1 MIDRFVDYLR
11 FEKGRT
17 VLTVDSYRRDLE
29 NFQNYFSRLS
39 DGITWQTVD
48 TDIIR
53 DWMENMMDKGNSS
66 ASINRRLSALRS
78 FYRYAMARGLV
89 SKDPAYG
96 VVGPKKE
103 KTLPYFVKESQMDNL
118 LDEANWGVSY
128 EDLRN
133 RMILMVFYETGV
145 RLSELVGLNDNSIS
159 WPEGVLRVIGKRN
172 KERIV
177 PLGGK
182 LLREL
187 EDYVSV
193 RDRCVERRSNAF
205 FLTKDGERVKSAQV
219 RFMVERNLRKFC
231 TLKKVSPHVLRHT
244 FATAMLNHGADLES
258 VKRLLGHESLTTTEV
273 YTHVTFEQLKREYKT
288 AHPRA

>member
-11 FEKGRT
+11 FEKGRAI
-17 VLTVDSYRRDLE
+17 LTVDSYRRDLE
-29 NFQNYFSRLS
+29 NFQNYFTRLS

-103 KTLPYFVKESQMDNL
+103 KTLPDFVKESQMDTL

-159 WPEGVLRVIGKRN
+159 WPEKVLRVIGKRN
-172 KERIV
+172 KERVV
-177 PLGGK
+177 PLGDK

-187 EDYVSV
+187 TDYVSV
-193 RDRCVERRSNAF
+193 RDCCVERRSNAL
-205 FLTKDGERVKSAQV
+205 FLTKDGERAKPAQV

>member
-11 FEKGRT
+11 FEKGRAI
-17 VLTVDSYRRDLE
+17 LTVDSYRRDLE
-29 NFQNYFSRLS
+29 NFQNYFTRLS
-39 DGITWQTVD
+39 DDITWQTVD

-159 WPEGVLRVIGKRN
+159 WPEKVLRVIGKRN
-172 KERIV
+172 KERVV
-177 PLGGK
+177 PLGDK

-187 EDYVSV
+187 ADYVSV
-193 RDRCVERRSNAF
+193 RARCVERRSNAL
-205 FLTKDGERVKSAQV
+205 FLTKDGERAKPAQV

>member
-11 FEKGRT
+11 FEKGRAI
-17 VLTVDSYRRDLE
+17 LTVDSYRRDLE
-29 NFQNYFSRLS
+29 NFLNYFTRLS
-39 DGITWQTVD
+39 DDITWQTVD

-89 SKDPAYG
+89 SKNPAYG

-159 WPEGVLRVIGKRN
+159 WPEKVLRVIGKRN
-172 KERIV
+172 KERVV
-177 PLGGK
+177 PLGDK

-187 EDYVSV
+187 TDYVSV
-193 RDRCVERRSNAF
+193 RDRCVERRSNAL
-205 FLTKDGERVKSAQV
+205 FLTKDGERAKPAQV

>member
-11 FEKGRT
+11 FEKGRAI
-17 VLTVDSYRRDLE
+17 LTVDSYRRDLE
-29 NFQNYFSRLS
+29 NFQNYFTRLS

-159 WPEGVLRVIGKRN
+159 WPEKVLRVIGKRN
-172 KERIV
+172 KERVV
-177 PLGGK
+177 PLGDK

-187 EDYVSV
+187 ADYVSV
-193 RDRCVERRSNAF
+193 RDRYVERRSNAL
-205 FLTKDGERVKSAQV
+205 FLTKDGERAKPAQV

>member
-1 MIDRFVDYLR
+1 
-11 FEKGRT
+11 
-17 VLTVDSYRRDLE
+17 
-29 NFQNYFSRLS
+29 
-39 DGITWQTVD
+39 
-48 TDIIR
+48 
-53 DWMENMMDKGNSS
+53 
-66 ASINRRLSALRS
+66 
-78 FYRYAMARGLV
+78 
-89 SKDPAYG
+89 
-96 VVGPKKE
+96 
-103 KTLPYFVKESQMDNL
+103 MDNL

-159 WPEGVLRVIGKRN
+159 WPEKVLRVIGKRN
-172 KERIV
+172 KERVV
-177 PLGGK
+177 PLGDK

-187 EDYVSV
+187 TDYVSV
-193 RDRCVERRSNAF
+193 RDCCVERRSNAL
-205 FLTKDGERVKSAQV
+205 FLTKDGERAKPAQV

>member
-11 FEKGRT
+11 FEKGRAI
-17 VLTVDSYRRDLE
+17 LTVDSYRRDLE
-29 NFQNYFSRLS
+29 NFQNYFTRLS

-89 SKDPAYG
+89 SKDPTYG

-159 WPEGVLRVIGKRN
+159 WPEKVLRVIGKRN
-172 KERIV
+172 KERVV
-177 PLGGK
+177 PLGDK

-187 EDYVSV
+187 TDYVSV
-193 RDRCVERRSNAF
+193 RDCCVERRSNAL
-205 FLTKDGERVKSAQV
+205 FLTKDGERAKPAQV

>member
-11 FEKGRT
+11 FEKGRAI
-17 VLTVDSYRRDLE
+17 LTVDSYRRDLE
-29 NFQNYFSRLS
+29 NFLNYFTRLS
-39 DGITWQTVD
+39 DDITWQTVD

-89 SKDPAYG
+89 SKNPAYG

-159 WPEGVLRVIGKRN
+159 WPEKVLRVIGKRN
-172 KERIV
+172 KERVV
-177 PLGGK
+177 PLGDK

-187 EDYVSV
+187 TDYVSV
-193 RDRCVERRSNAF
+193 RDCCVERRSNAL
-205 FLTKDGERVKSAQV
+205 FLTKDGERAKPAQV

>member
-11 FEKGRT
+11 FEKGRAI
-17 VLTVDSYRRDLE
+17 LTVDSYRRDLE
-29 NFQNYFSRLS
+29 NFQNYFTRLS

-89 SKDPAYG
+89 SKDPTYG

-159 WPEGVLRVIGKRN
+159 WPEKVLRVIGKRN
-172 KERIV
+172 KERVV
-177 PLGGK
+177 PLGDK

-187 EDYVSV
+187 TDYVSV
-193 RDRCVERRSNAF
+193 RDRCVERRSNAL
-205 FLTKDGERVKSAQV
+205 FLTKDGERAKPAQV

>member
-11 FEKGRT
+11 FEKGRAI
-17 VLTVDSYRRDLE
+17 LTVDSYRRDLE
-29 NFQNYFSRLS
+29 NFQNYFTRLS

-159 WPEGVLRVIGKRN
+159 WPEKVLRVIGKRN
-172 KERIV
+172 KERVV
-177 PLGGK
+177 PLGDK

-187 EDYVSV
+187 TDYVSV
-193 RDRCVERRSNAF
+193 RDCCVERRSNAL
-205 FLTKDGERVKSAQV
+205 FLTKDGERAKPAQV

>member
-11 FEKGRT
+11 FEKGRAI
-17 VLTVDSYRRDLE
+17 LTVDSYRRDLE
-29 NFQNYFSRLS
+29 NFQNYFTRLS

-89 SKDPAYG
+89 SKNPAYG

-159 WPEGVLRVIGKRN
+159 WPEKVLRVIGKRN
-172 KERIV
+172 KERVV
-177 PLGGK
+177 PLGDK

-187 EDYVSV
+187 TDYVSV
-193 RDRCVERRSNAF
+193 RDCCVERRSNAL
-205 FLTKDGERVKSAQV
+205 FLTKDGERAKPAQV

>member
-11 FEKGRT
+11 FEKGRAI
-17 VLTVDSYRRDLE
+17 LTVDSYRRDLE
-29 NFQNYFSRLS
+29 NFQNYFTRLS
-39 DGITWQTVD
+39 DDITWQTVD

-159 WPEGVLRVIGKRN
+159 WPEKVLRVIGKRN
-172 KERIV
+172 KERVV
-177 PLGGK
+177 PLGDK

-187 EDYVSV
+187 TDYVSV
-193 RDRCVERRSNAF
+193 RDRCVERRSNAL
-205 FLTKDGERVKSAQV
+205 FLTKDGERAKPAQV

>member
-11 FEKGRT
+11 FEKGRAI
-17 VLTVDSYRRDLE
+17 LTVDSYRRDLE
-29 NFQNYFSRLS
+29 NFQNYFTRLS

-118 LDEANWGVSY
+118 LDEANWVVSY

-159 WPEGVLRVIGKRN
+159 WPEKVLRVIGKRN
-172 KERIV
+172 KERVV
-177 PLGGK
+177 PLGDK

-187 EDYVSV
+187 TDYVSV
-193 RDRCVERRSNAF
+193 RDCCVERRSNAL
-205 FLTKDGERVKSAQV
+205 FLTKDGERAKPAQV

-258 VKRLLGHESLTTTEV
+258 VKRSLGHESLTTTEV

>member
-11 FEKGRT
+11 FEKGRAI
-17 VLTVDSYRRDLE
+17 LTVDSYRRDLE
-29 NFQNYFSRLS
+29 NFQNYFTRLS
-39 DGITWQTVD
+39 DDITWQTVD

-159 WPEGVLRVIGKRN
+159 WPEKVLRVIGKRN
-172 KERIV
+172 KERVV
-177 PLGGK
+177 PLGDK

-187 EDYVSV
+187 TDYVSV
-193 RDRCVERRSNAF
+193 RDCCVERRSNAL
-205 FLTKDGERVKSAQV
+205 FLTKDGERAKPAQV

>member
-11 FEKGRT
+11 FEKGRAI
-17 VLTVDSYRRDLE
+17 LTVDSYRRDLE
-29 NFQNYFSRLS
+29 NFQNYFTRLS

-159 WPEGVLRVIGKRN
+159 WPEKVLRVIGKRN
-172 KERIV
+172 KERVV
-177 PLGGK
+177 PLGDK

-187 EDYVSV
+187 TDYVSV
-193 RDRCVERRSNAF
+193 RDRCVERRSNAL
-205 FLTKDGERVKSAQV
+205 FLTKDGERAKPAQV

>member
-11 FEKGRT
+11 FEKGRAI
-17 VLTVDSYRRDLE
+17 LTVDSYRRDLE
-29 NFQNYFSRLS
+29 NFQNYFTRLS

-159 WPEGVLRVIGKRN
+159 WPEKVLRVIGKRN
-172 KERIV
+172 KERVV
-177 PLGGK
+177 PLGDK

-187 EDYVSV
+187 TDYVSV
-193 RDRCVERRSNAF
+193 RDRCVERCSNAL
-205 FLTKDGERVKSAQV
+205 FLTKDGERAKPAQV

>member
-11 FEKGRT
+11 FEKGRAI
-17 VLTVDSYRRDLE
+17 LTVDSYRRDLE
-29 NFQNYFSRLS
+29 NFQNYFTRLS

-118 LDEANWGVSY
+118 LDEANWVVSY

-159 WPEGVLRVIGKRN
+159 WPEKVLRVIGKRN
-172 KERIV
+172 KERVV
-177 PLGGK
+177 PLGDK

-187 EDYVSV
+187 TDYVSV
-193 RDRCVERRSNAF
+193 RDCCVERRSNAL
-205 FLTKDGERVKSAQV
+205 FLTKDGERAKPAQV

>member
-1 MIDRFVDYLR
+1 MIDRFIDYLR
-11 FEKGRT
+11 FEKGRAI
-17 VLTVDSYRRDLE
+17 LTVDSYRRDLE
-29 NFQNYFSRLS
+29 NFQNYFTRLS
-39 DGITWQTVD
+39 DGIIWQTVD

-89 SKDPAYG
+89 SKDPTYG

-159 WPEGVLRVIGKRN
+159 WPEKVLRVIGKRN
-172 KERIV
+172 KERVV
-177 PLGGK
+177 PLGDK

-187 EDYVSV
+187 TDYVSV
-193 RDRCVERRSNAF
+193 RDRCVERRSNAL
-205 FLTKDGERVKSAQV
+205 FLTKDGERAKSAQV

>member
-11 FEKGRT
+11 FEKGRAI
-17 VLTVDSYRRDLE
+17 LTVDSYRRDLE
-29 NFQNYFSRLS
+29 NFQNYFTRLS
-39 DGITWQTVD
+39 DDITWQTVD

-159 WPEGVLRVIGKRN
+159 WPEKVLRVIGKRN
-172 KERIV
+172 KERVV
-177 PLGGK
+177 PLGDK
-182 LLREL
+182 LWREL
-187 EDYVSV
+187 ADYVSV
-193 RDRCVERRSNAF
+193 RDRCVERRSNAL
-205 FLTKDGERVKSAQV
+205 FLTKDGERAKPAQV

>member
-11 FEKGRT
+11 FEKGRAI
-17 VLTVDSYRRDLE
+17 LTVDSYRRDLE
-29 NFQNYFSRLS
+29 NFQNYFTRLS

-159 WPEGVLRVIGKRN
+159 WPEKVLRVIGKRN
-172 KERIV
+172 KERVV
-177 PLGGK
+177 PLWDK

-187 EDYVSV
+187 TDYVSV
-193 RDRCVERRSNAF
+193 RDCCVERRSNAL
-205 FLTKDGERVKSAQV
+205 FLTRDGERAKPAQV

-231 TLKKVSPHVLRHT
+231 TLKKVTPHVLRHT

-273 YTHVTFEQLKREYKT
+273 YTHVTFEQLKREYKM

>member
-11 FEKGRT
+11 FEKGRAI
-17 VLTVDSYRRDLE
+17 LTVDSYRRDLE
-29 NFQNYFSRLS
+29 NFQNYFTRLS

-89 SKDPAYG
+89 SKNPAYG

-159 WPEGVLRVIGKRN
+159 WPEKVLRVIGKRN
-172 KERIV
+172 KERVV
-177 PLGGK
+177 PLGDK

-187 EDYVSV
+187 TDYVSV
-193 RDRCVERRSNAF
+193 RDRCVERRSNAL
-205 FLTKDGERVKSAQV
+205 FLTKDGERAKPAQV

>member
-11 FEKGRT
+11 FEKGRAI
-17 VLTVDSYRRDLE
+17 LTVDSYRRDLE
-29 NFQNYFSRLS
+29 NFLNYFTRLS
-39 DGITWQTVD
+39 DDITWQTVD

-159 WPEGVLRVIGKRN
+159 WPEKVLRVIGKRN
-172 KERIV
+172 KERVV
-177 PLGGK
+177 PLGDK

-187 EDYVSV
+187 TDYVSV
-193 RDRCVERRSNAF
+193 RDCCVERRSNAL
-205 FLTKDGERVKSAQV
+205 FLTKDGERAKPAQV

>member
-11 FEKGRT
+11 FEKGRAI
-17 VLTVDSYRRDLE
+17 LTVDSYRRALE
-29 NFQNYFSRLS
+29 NFQNYFTRLS

-159 WPEGVLRVIGKRN
+159 WPEKVLRVIGKRN
-172 KERIV
+172 KERVV
-177 PLGGK
+177 PLGDK

-187 EDYVSV
+187 TDYVSV
-193 RDRCVERRSNAF
+193 RDCCVERRSNAL
-205 FLTKDGERVKSAQV
+205 FLTKDGERAKPAQV

>member
-11 FEKGRT
+11 FEKGRAI
-17 VLTVDSYRRDLE
+17 LTVDSYRRDLE
-29 NFQNYFSRLS
+29 NFKNYFTRLS

-159 WPEGVLRVIGKRN
+159 WPEKVLRVIGKRN
-172 KERIV
+172 KERVV
-177 PLGGK
+177 PLGDK

-187 EDYVSV
+187 TDYVSV
-193 RDRCVERRSNAF
+193 RDCCVERRSNAL
-205 FLTKDGERVKSAQV
+205 FLTKDGERAKPAQV